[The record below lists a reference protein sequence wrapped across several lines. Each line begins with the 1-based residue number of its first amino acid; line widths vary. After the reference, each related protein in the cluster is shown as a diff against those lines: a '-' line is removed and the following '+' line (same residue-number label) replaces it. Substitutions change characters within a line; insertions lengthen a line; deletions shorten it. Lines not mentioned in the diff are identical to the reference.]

1 MRKRGTFADGQE
13 LASFYQLG
21 WVLLGAAL
29 SLTDWAWHCPHAG
42 IQFHTLSTSDEALLH
57 CEHRQNKATS

>member
-1 MRKRGTFADGQE
+1 MSKRDTFADGQE

-29 SLTDWAWHCPHAG
+29 SLIDGAWHAPHAG
-42 IQFHTLSTSDEALLH
+42 IQFLRLSTSDEPLLYR
-57 CEHRQNKATS
+57 EGR

>member
-57 CEHRQNKATS
+57 